1 MDPDRSAVTAVV
13 DTNVVAY
20 YLLGTEPFVD
30 EVRQFWRAVDETW
43 APVHWEAELGNTIWM
58 AVRTGAL
65 RQEEGHQKL
74 DMASRLGI
82 QPAAI
87 RPLWQPAL
95 TRALDSGVAVYDTL
109 FVELAAQRN
118 LLLATFDIELLKKFP
133 EIAKR
138 PRSFSSNCQRPFNV
152 TTEPRRTPKNMCP
165 AAVTRRT
172 AVTRQSK
179 WRRSRLKV
187 LKDRLAL

>member
-1 MDPDRSAVTAVV
+1 MTAVI

-43 APVHWEAELGNTIWM
+43 APIHWEAELANAIWM

-65 RQEEGHQKL
+65 PREEGHQKL

-82 QPAAI
+82 QAVPV
-87 RPLWQPAL
+87 RSLWQPAL

-109 FVELAAQRN
+109 FVELAAQRD
-118 LLLATFDIELLKKFP
+118 LQMATFDTELLEKFP
-133 EIAKR
+133 DLAKR
-138 PRSFSSNCQRPFNV
+138 PRSFSSN
-152 TTEPRRTPKNMCP
+152 
-165 AAVTRRT
+165 
-172 AVTRQSK
+172 
-179 WRRSRLKV
+179 
-187 LKDRLAL
+187 